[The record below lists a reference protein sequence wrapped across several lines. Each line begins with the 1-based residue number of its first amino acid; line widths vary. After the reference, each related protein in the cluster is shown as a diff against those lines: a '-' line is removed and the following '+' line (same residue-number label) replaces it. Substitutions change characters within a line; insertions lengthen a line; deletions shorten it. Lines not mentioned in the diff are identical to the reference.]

1 MTRLE
6 QQIAALERF
15 YGLLPMPPRD
25 PFALFVWEVLS
36 AHAPPGRRDAAFAA
50 MKRAR
55 VLTPDA
61 IARAPVAKL
70 DAALSLAGA
79 YREQRLQALRL
90 AVDHFRRTPSLPA
103 TIRVGLRAARRALQP
118 LPQLDAAATRRML
131 LFAADYPI
139 LPVDV
144 RVDRVARRLGYAA
157 GAEPSRGARARR
169 RLMRELPKQ
178 TDVFR
183 RAYVYLSHHGAA
195 TCTEADPHCGVCPL
209 FDDCPEGQRRRP
221 RQIPHDK

>member
-15 YGLLPMPPRD
+15 YGLLPMPPHD

-36 AHAPPGRRDAAFAA
+36 AHAPPGRRDAAFTA
-50 MKRAR
+50 MKRTR

-61 IARAPVAKL
+61 MARAPEAKL

-79 YREQRLQALRL
+79 YREQRRQALRL
-90 AVDHFRRTPSLPA
+90 AVNHFRRMPSLPA
-103 TIRVGLRAARRALQP
+103 TIRSGVRAARRALEP

-131 LFAADYPI
+131 LFAADYPV

-144 RVDRVARRLGYAA
+144 RVDRVARRLGYVPAV
-157 GAEPSRGARARR
+157 EVSRGARARR
-169 RLMRELPKQ
+169 RLMRELPKHP
-178 TDVFR
+178 DVLR

-209 FDDCPEGQRRRP
+209 AGDCPEGQRRRS
-221 RQIPHDK
+221 RQI